1 MVTHAKDIVDRMGK
15 RVIQIAEGRVVRDDA
30 AGFYI
35 QTDEPDM
42 PVQAVLD
49 DMIAESESDVLQAGM
64 INESLTSG
72 LSEEDLSIFGEI
84 SQMSEL
90 VGEDE
95 IPVSAGDGRRDSA
108 GRQCRAESFR
118 VSSGDLSGICGD
130 CEERRTGK
138 RYGLSGKRRIFR
150 RTGGENPAE
159 PSERIRKKRGGGTD
173 L

>member
-1 MVTHAKDIVDRMGK
+1 MGK

-95 IPVSAGDGRRDSA
+95 IPVSAGDGR
-108 GRQCRAESFR
+108 GFCRKTVQSRKFPGQQWR
-118 VSSGDLSGICGD
+118 PLRHL
-130 CEERRTGK
+130 RR
-138 RYGLSGKRRIFR
+138 L
-150 RTGGENPAE
+150 
-159 PSERIRKKRGGGTD
+159 
-173 L
+173 

>member
-15 RVIQIAEGRVVRDDA
+15 RVIQIAEGRVVR
-30 AGFYI
+30 
-35 QTDEPDM
+35 TM
-42 PVQAVLD
+42 PPVLAYRPTGRTCRFRLFLD

-95 IPVSAGDGRRDSA
+95 IPVSAGDGRGILPEDSA
-108 GRQCRAESFR
+108 EPKVSGSAVETSPASAETVKKDEPENDT
-118 VSSGDLSGICGD
+118 VSQEKTHLPLH
-130 CEERRTGK
+130 RR
-138 RYGLSGKRRIFR
+138 
-150 RTGGENPAE
+150 
-159 PSERIRKKRGGGTD
+159 
-173 L
+173 